1 MIFRYKMYH
10 FSVHFDG
17 SLKKEKTMTEMTVN
31 QFRANLKS
39 AVESALSTHEPLRV
53 KRRAGQDFVV
63 ISADLF
69 E

>member
-1 MIFRYKMYH
+1 
-10 FSVHFDG
+10 
-17 SLKKEKTMTEMTVN
+17 MTEMTVN